1 MWRAVETEVKKVR
14 VAKAKKRR
22 KKKETGKKQEEKEE
36 RKKKK
41 PKKNRVME
49 VRKVAEEQEI
59 WNKKGKAAKLEEE
72 ARELILERF
81 HKQIH
86 IFGKKASKWM
96 YQSYK

>member
-49 VRKVAEEQEI
+49 VRKVAEE
-59 WNKKGKAAKLEEE
+59 
-72 ARELILERF
+72 
-81 HKQIH
+81 
-86 IFGKKASKWM
+86 
-96 YQSYK
+96 